1 MSNRSR
7 WLSLALS
14 SLLLGVLPAHG
25 AEQLDVRIDGVTLP
39 VDLRQLE
46 EWSRTPNRRLD
57 DLSVWMELLD
67 PRSRQD
73 LVRLL
78 QAPLLRDRTLGQQLL
93 QSWAGRRVVAE
104 VGQLISTGGESS
116 SGGGGSGE
124 LLLAT
129 MRDLLRH
136 KAEVNA
142 LDLLRAVPV
151 PRLTLQLD
159 SLIALASV
167 WRQQVQSQGLAMDH
181 LRQLPLPQMVLT
193 PNRPM
198 ARRRPEK
205 LLLSAAHRP
214 QPLALQLWRADGT
227 PRRSWV
233 VLMPGLGGSAEQM
246 GWLGEALSAQGWSVL
261 VLEHPG
267 SDEKAMKELLD
278 GRRPL
283 PGAES
288 LPDRLADL
296 AAVLEAER
304 TGRLPRLGDS
314 VVLMGHSLGGLS
326 ALLATG
332 LRPEPGLA
340 RRCRRALDS
349 IPLINISR
357 LLQCQLDQVSLPP
370 PRPVL
375 PVAGVVAFN
384 GFGSLL
390 WPEKGLSR
398 LPVPV
403 LLLGGSLDLVTPPV
417 EEQLNLF
424 LPGSHPLS
432 RLVLVEGASHFSAVR
447 LAGRQQ
453 ALFKLNDAL
462 VGVEPLQ
469 VQALLLQ
476 LTTAFLDGL
485 DSGRPLPVR
494 RVQEN
499 AVMAYVL
506 DQATAQDWRRG
517 L

>member
-1 MSNRSR
+1 M
-7 WLSLALS
+7 ALS
-14 SLLLGVLPAHG
+14 SLLLGGLPAHG

-46 EWSRTPNRRLD
+46 EWSQAPNSRLD

-67 PRSRQD
+67 PGSRQD

-78 QAPLLRDRTLGQQLL
+78 RAPLLRDRTLGQQLL
-93 QSWAGRRVVAE
+93 QSWAGGRVVAE
-104 VGQLISTGGESS
+104 LGQLITTGGEP

-129 MRDLLRH
+129 MRDLLRR
-136 KAEVNA
+136 KTEVNT

-159 SLIALASV
+159 NLIALASL
-167 WRQQVQSQGLAMDH
+167 WRQQVQSQGLAMDQ
-181 LRQLPLPQMVLT
+181 LRQLPLNQVVLT
-193 PNRPM
+193 PNRPPT
-198 ARRRPEK
+198 RRRPEK
-205 LLLSAAHRP
+205 LLLGAAHRP

-246 GWLGEALSAQGWSVL
+246 GWLGEALSAEGWSVL

-267 SDEKAMKELLD
+267 SDEKAIKELLD

-296 AAVLEAER
+296 TAVLEAER

-349 IPLINISR
+349 IPLINLSR
-357 LLQCQLDQVSLPP
+357 LLQCQLDQVALPA
-370 PRPVL
+370 PRPIV

-384 GFGSLL
+384 AFGSLL
-390 WPEKGLSR
+390 WPEKGLSP

-424 LPGSHPLS
+424 LPGGHPLS

-453 ALFKLNDAL
+453 ALFKLDDAL

-469 VQALLLQ
+469 VQALVLE

-506 DQATAQDWRRG
+506 DQATAKNWRRR